1 MPCLAMLLVTTTER
15 HSRRT
20 TTILLFS
27 TREEYAPPAV
37 SVFIKRT
44 LLQIVP
50 AIDTGMPLPDD
61 DDFFGPLQIFCP
73 SNERPLFRNG
83 LTNTSFGLASEEEGQ
98 GKTVYWWL
106 WAVFRERPCARA
118 GLDNQGRVMPKRRM
132 QRSFAQS
139 RISLLSHAYT
149 QKQLIA
155 TPKQTS
161 GAGINCCE
169 AQTASFL

>member
-61 DDFFGPLQIFCP
+61 DDFFGLCRFFAPVMSVRFSAMALPIHHLVWLRKRKGKGKQFTGG
-73 SNERPLFRNG
+73 SGLFLESG
-83 LTNTSFGLASEEEGQ
+83 LVSVL
-98 GKTVYWWL
+98 VWL
-106 WAVFRERPCARA
+106 LK
-118 GLDNQGRVMPKRRM
+118 GG
-132 QRSFAQS
+132 
-139 RISLLSHAYT
+139 
-149 QKQLIA
+149 
-155 TPKQTS
+155 
-161 GAGINCCE
+161 
-169 AQTASFL
+169 